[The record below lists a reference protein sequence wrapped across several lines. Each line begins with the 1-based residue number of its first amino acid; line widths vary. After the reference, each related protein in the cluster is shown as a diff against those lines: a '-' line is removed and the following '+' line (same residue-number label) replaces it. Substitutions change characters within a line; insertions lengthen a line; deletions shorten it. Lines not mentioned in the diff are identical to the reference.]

1 MLCLPLRR
9 HESTAAQYRQDV
21 QTQAKPSYQ
30 TDRQTQALQMD
41 VVNNSQSAQ
50 PTNDPKNCGGQ
61 PMVNIV
67 NILQCTNRAH
77 RIIPL
82 PRASRSDPRIHS
94 HAKALIVN
102 GEKKEACKTD
112 DGRRSVAAANGRV
125 DGLTLQ

>member
-21 QTQAKPSYQ
+21 QTQAKPTYQ

-112 DGRRSVAAANGRV
+112 DG
-125 DGLTLQ
+125 D